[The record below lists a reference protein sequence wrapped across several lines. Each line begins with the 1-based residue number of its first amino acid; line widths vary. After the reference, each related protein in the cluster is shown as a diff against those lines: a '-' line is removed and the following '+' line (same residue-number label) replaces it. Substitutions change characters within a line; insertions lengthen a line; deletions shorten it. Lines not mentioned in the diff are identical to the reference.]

1 MKVSTVLLCLLLT
14 AMVFSTQVL
23 ALPVMGLHCTAGDT
37 KSKAEAQDRQA
48 ASIPTICCF
57 TMAKR
62 KISIQ
67 RLQSY
72 RRITGSKCPQKAVI
86 FSTKQAKKICAD
98 PQKKWVQEAMKYL
111 DQKSQTLKPQILT
124 F

>member
-1 MKVSTVLLCLLLT
+1 MKVSMVLLCLLLT

-23 ALPVMGLHCTAGDT
+23 ALP
-37 KSKAEAQDRQA
+37 